1 MANILGMTV
10 EEARQLIERSAIKVL
25 ELPREAREEGLTVV
39 EGAFRQMYV
48 VSGAGEEQI
57 REAVEI
63 LIKGVRALLA
73 EVDAAGPNGR
83 NGNNA

>member
-1 MANILGMTV
+1 
-10 EEARQLIERSAIKVL
+10 
-25 ELPREAREEGLTVV
+25 
-39 EGAFRQMYV
+39 MYV

-83 NGNNA
+83 NGNSA